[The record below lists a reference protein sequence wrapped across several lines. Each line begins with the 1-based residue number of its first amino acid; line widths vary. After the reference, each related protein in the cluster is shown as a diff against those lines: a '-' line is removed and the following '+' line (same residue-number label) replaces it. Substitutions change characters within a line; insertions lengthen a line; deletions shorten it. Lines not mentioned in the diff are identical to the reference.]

1 MERKE
6 ESQTTLMNMQPP
18 FTAMIERDP
27 VPGSVIV
34 EQVVFPAVAPM
45 LVPRPLGSA
54 TGCALLRLTNGS
66 IWMLRAPG
74 AIWTAER
81 LRIASS
87 ALIDGDAT
95 KVNTRTVAARLDSAL
110 GLPVIFV
117 EEPGLDPLDVAPWDL
132 FGVAGALVRRIEGGV
147 RAGKE
152 HGELAIPALSVEE
165 DLKGCL
171 GSAIAEFL
179 SALDPVAR
187 ASATGGTG
195 FSVAVYNFLVHPT
208 HGTYR
213 RQFAETFPGLV
224 PKVVNAARDSFGAEL
239 LEIIDGGTPV
249 VRSLATRWQ
258 VRPGVVRHL
267 IGKPIDL
274 VGEHWAMRMPQLAAI
289 LNALIPEDMPGDQQ
303 EGWALLNRSV
313 EVGERL
319 FRRPVWQAAV
329 GLDWIR
335 QAMHALRGG
344 DPETARK
351 WLPGPAGLNRIDTFR
366 RSLETALRRE
376 LGPIERGTRAQEQI
390 SRVVEQFLLGAAP
403 RGLESL
409 AGQFQELLTQA
420 RRQAIERA
428 RRREARNARRTERGM
443 NPLLP
448 SDFRS
453 SDGLRVIRSLTT
465 DKALS
470 EHGAAVNNCLAQYEH
485 RGRYEAQ
492 CRNSDRYVLGIC
504 EASTGEPR
512 STAYLTVSVLGKIN
526 VIEHSGANNAE
537 PSDTCTAAL
546 CDLLD
551 YLETDRFRRWVR
563 AQHMRRS
570 GPTVFRRTPS
580 MPDPTVPSAIR
591 RAIGDAAYAGLV
603 TEIQAMGQ

>member
-1 MERKE
+1 MLMNTQPSLTAMMERR
-6 ESQTTLMNMQPP
+6 P
-18 FTAMIERDP
+18 I
-27 VPGSVIV
+27 PGSVIV
-34 EQVVFPAVAPM
+34 DQVVFPAVAPT

-74 AIWTAER
+74 AIWSPER
-81 LRIASS
+81 LSIASS
-87 ALIDGDAT
+87 ALVDGDAT
-95 KVNTRTVAARLDSAL
+95 KMNVRSATARLDSSL
-110 GLPVIFV
+110 GLPVIIV
-117 EEPGLDPLDVAPWDL
+117 DEPRLDPLDTAPWDL
-132 FGVAGALVRRIEGGV
+132 YGVAAALVRRTAGGA
-147 RAGKE
+147 RARKAQ
-152 HGELAIPALSVEE
+152 GEWASRTASVEE
-165 DLKGCL
+165 DLGVCL
-171 GSAIAEFL
+171 SFAISEFL
-179 SALDPVAR
+179 SALDPIAR
-187 ASATGGTG
+187 ASATGGAG
-195 FSVAVYNFLVHPT
+195 FSVAVYNFLVHPA

-224 PKVVNAARDSFGAEL
+224 PKVVNAARDSFGNEL
-239 LEIIDGGTPV
+239 LEIIDSGRPI
-249 VRSLATRWQ
+249 VRSLAARWQ

-274 VGEHWAMRMPQLAAI
+274 VGEHWTMRMPQLAII

-303 EGWALLNRSV
+303 EGWDLLNRV
-313 EVGERL
+313 VGIGERL
-319 FRRPVWQAAV
+319 FRRPVWQTAV
-329 GLDWIR
+329 GLDWTR
-335 QAMHALRGG
+335 HAMHALRGG
-344 DPETARK
+344 DPEIARR
-351 WLPGPAGLNRIDTFR
+351 WLPGPAELYQIDAFR
-366 RSLETALRRE
+366 RSLETALHRE
-376 LGPIERGTRAQEQI
+376 LGPIERGVRAQEEI
-390 SRVVEQFLLGAAP
+390 DRVVERFLLIAAP

-409 AGQFQELLTQA
+409 AAQFQELQTQA
-420 RRQAIERA
+420 RLQAVEKV
-428 RRREARNARRTERGM
+428 RRRESRNSRRAERGM

-448 SDFRS
+448 AGFRS

-470 EHGAAVNNCLAQYEH
+470 DHGTAMNNCLGQYVH
-485 RGRYEAQ
+485 RGRYEAHCQ
-492 CRNSDRYVLGIC
+492 NSDHYLLGIC
-504 EASTGEPR
+504 DASTGEPR
-512 STAYLTVSVLGKIN
+512 STAYLTVSVLGKIS